1 MGEERSCNRQP
12 GRRSCTGRGF
22 TSSPDWAA
30 EFRGAFV
37 RAVPTLCHGGVYTE
51 LTRCT
56 QRRRWDIQD
65 ME

>member
-1 MGEERSCNRQP
+1 M
-12 GRRSCTGRGF
+12 GRGF
-22 TSSPDWAA
+22 TSSPDRVA
-30 EFRGAFV
+30 EFRGALV